1 MKKIVI
7 LLTIATMGFAHARTA
22 VKLKETTQ
30 AKRNAD
36 RVQTTVE
43 SARDAKTD
51 SANVSKVA
59 PFNSQAAAIVKGL
72 TTQNVKTWDVDAQI
86 SYNNFMTK
94 LNKALTN
101 GSVPSR
107 ALNQTLLEITDSNL
121 EKAQELKEEMNQKCR
136 V

>member
-51 SANVSKVA
+51 SAVSKVA

-72 TTQNVKTWDVDAQI
+72 TKQNVKTWDVDAQI